1 MIDITGAA
9 IGFVVMLVMMM
20 LGVHV
25 AVSIFLISILGAV
38 VYLSPA
44 MLGTFGIQLW
54 AVMNDFLLTA
64 IPLFILLGELLLR
77 SGVTQRMYS
86 GLAVWLGRLPGGLLH
101 TNIGASGLFAAV
113 SGSSVAT
120 AATISTVA
128 LPEFKR
134 RDYNER
140 LVLGSIAAG
149 ATLGIL
155 IPPSVNL
162 IIYGALTGTSVG
174 RLFAAGLVPGLLLI
188 TLFMLAIA
196 LLCTLFP
203 SLAGKAEE
211 KSSWGVKFTN
221 LKHLVPPLLVFAVV
235 MGSIYLGWATPTE
248 AAAVGVLMALG
259 LAIYNRALSF
269 AMLHEAFLSTV
280 RTTAMILL
288 IIVAAFFLKF
298 IVGVLGVPQALTS
311 FVASMELS
319 VLGFLLALV
328 VFYLILGCFIE
339 TLSMMVGTIPIVFP
353 IVVFMGI
360 DPVWFG
366 IFLVLMMELALITP
380 PVGMNLF
387 VVQGVRR
394 TGSVTD
400 VFYGIVPFVLVML
413 LAVALIIAF
422 PGLVTW
428 LPYRLM

>member
-1 MIDITGAA
+1 MIDISGAL
-9 IGFVVMLVMMM
+9 IGFAIMLGLMM

-25 AVSIFLISILGAV
+25 AVAIFLASALGTM

-44 MLGTFGIQLW
+44 MLSTFGTQLW

-77 SGVTQRMYS
+77 CGVTQRMYT
-86 GLAVWLGRLPGGLLH
+86 GLSVLLGRLPGGLLH

-120 AATISTVA
+120 AATIATVA
-128 LPEFKR
+128 LPEFRER
-134 RDYNER
+134 RFNER

-174 RLFAAGLVPGLLLI
+174 RLFAAGLVPGLLLV

-196 LLCTLFP
+196 IICTLFP
-203 SLAGKAEE
+203 SLAGTIQA
-211 KSSWGVKFTN
+211 KSSLKIKLTS
-221 LKHLVPPLLVFAVV
+221 LKHLIPPLLVFGVV

-248 AAAVGVLMALG
+248 AAALGVLMALG
-259 LAIYNRALSF
+259 LAVWNRALSIT
-269 AMLHEAFLSTV
+269 MLHEAFLSTV

-298 IVGVLGVPQALTS
+298 VVGVLGVPQALTS

-319 VLGFLLALV
+319 VLGFLLVLV

-380 PVGMNLF
+380 PIGMNLF

-394 TGSVTD
+394 SGSIID
-400 VFYGIVPFVLVML
+400 VYWGITPFVVVLL

-422 PGLVTW
+422 PSIVTW
-428 LPYRLM
+428 LPYLLL

>member
-1 MIDITGAA
+1 MIDITGAL
-9 IGFVVMLVMMM
+9 IGFAIMLGLMM

-25 AVSIFLISILGAV
+25 AVAIFLASALGTM

-44 MLGTFGIQLW
+44 MLSTFGTQLW

-77 SGVTQRMYS
+77 CGVTQRMYT
-86 GLAVWLGRLPGGLLH
+86 GLSVLLGRLPGGLLH

-120 AATISTVA
+120 AATIATVA
-128 LPEFKR
+128 LPEFR
-134 RDYNER
+134 ERGFNER

-174 RLFAAGLVPGLLLI
+174 RLFAAGLVPGLLLV

-196 LLCTLFP
+196 IICTLFP
-203 SLAGKAEE
+203 SLAGTIQA
-211 KSSWGVKFTN
+211 KSSLKVKLTS
-221 LKHLVPPLLVFAVV
+221 LKHLIPPLLVFGVV

-248 AAAVGVLMALG
+248 AAALGVLMALG
-259 LAIYNRALSF
+259 LAVWNRALSIT
-269 AMLHEAFLSTV
+269 MLHEAFLSTV

-298 IVGVLGVPQALTS
+298 VVGVLGVPQALTS

-319 VLGFLLALV
+319 VLGFLLVLV

-380 PVGMNLF
+380 PIGMNLF

-394 TGSVTD
+394 SGSIID
-400 VFYGIVPFVLVML
+400 VYWGITPFVVVLL

-422 PGLVTW
+422 PSIVTW
-428 LPYRLM
+428 LPYLLL

>member
-1 MIDITGAA
+1 MIDFAGAA
-9 IGFVVMLVMMM
+9 IGFALMLGMMI

-25 AVSIFLISILGAV
+25 AVAIFLISVIGAV
-38 VYLSPA
+38 VYLGPQ
-44 MLGTFGIQLW
+44 LLNTFGTQLW
-54 AVMNDFLLTA
+54 AVMNDFILTA

-77 SGVTQRMYS
+77 SGITKSMYH
-86 GLAVWLGRLPGGLLH
+86 GLSDWLGRLPGGLLH
-101 TNIGASGLFAAV
+101 TNIGASALFASV

-120 AATISTVA
+120 AATIATVA
-128 LPEFKR
+128 LPEFR
-134 RDYNER
+134 ARNYNER

-162 IIYGALTGTSVG
+162 IIYGALTSTSIG
-174 RLFAAGLVPGLLLI
+174 RLFAAGIVPGLLLAS
-188 TLFMLAIA
+188 LFMLAIA
-196 LLCTLFP
+196 LICTIYPKMAGIEKGKPDLAQRMR
-203 SLAGKAEE
+203 SLR
-211 KSSWGVKFTN
+211 
-221 LKHLVPPLLVFAVV
+221 HLVPPLSVFAVV

-248 AAAVGVLMALG
+248 AAAVGVLMAFG
-259 LAIYNRALSF
+259 LAAGNSALSF
-269 AMLHEAFLSTV
+269 RMLHEAFISTV

-288 IIVAAFFLKF
+288 IIIAAFYLKF
-298 IVGVLGVPQALTS
+298 IIGILGVPQAMTA
-311 FVASMELS
+311 FVAAMDLTT
-319 VLGFLLALV
+319 LQFILALV

-353 IVVFMGI
+353 VVVFMGI

-394 TGSVTD
+394 TGPVTD
-400 VFYGIVPFVLVML
+400 VFWGVLPFVVVVLVM
-413 LAVALIIAF
+413 VALITAF
-422 PGLVTW
+422 PALVTW
-428 LPYRLM
+428 LPYRIF